1 MQRSISSVMAF
12 CISINSCTILQLLA
26 QVFLTMNTTMDI
38 EDCDIKMDFDDTR
51 IPLETTN
58 ARGYRIELDYS

>member
-1 MQRSISSVMAF
+1 
-12 CISINSCTILQLLA
+12 
-26 QVFLTMNTTMDI
+26 MDI

-58 ARGYRIELDYS
+58 ARGYRILIIHEADINI